1 MLTLARRLVRDHAL
15 SAPDTWE
22 RHLIVAE
29 LVRDAG
35 SVLDVGGLPGQLD
48 AFLPGAKVLAA
59 NVSEP
64 ADLIVDPKSLP
75 FRDGVFDATTSL
87 DVLEHVP
94 APHRPGFVAEQLRVS
109 RGRTV
114 LCCPLGTPEH
124 VAAEEEVH
132 AWYRELT
139 GEDHPWLAEHARNG
153 LPTLEELREAFSVHD
168 GPLRFAFHGDFREV
182 NEQFRHGMLARRR
195 HRPGDLLSYAAFRL
209 PYRPGTAL
217 SDAPTPYTNR
227 VFVIADSA
235 RS

>member
-1 MLTLARRLVRDHAL
+1 MLTLARRLLRDHAL

-29 LVRDAG
+29 LVRDAR

-48 AFLPGAKVLAA
+48 AFIPEAKVLAA
-59 NVSEP
+59 NIAEP
-64 ADLIVDPKSLP
+64 ADLIVDPASLP

-94 APHRPGFVAEQLRVS
+94 ARDRPRFVAEQLRVS
-109 RGRTV
+109 GGRTV

-124 VAAEEEVH
+124 VEAEQEIN

-139 GEDHPWLAEHARNG
+139 GDDHPWLVEHGRNG
-153 LPTLEELREAFSVHD
+153 LPTLDELRDAFAVHD
-168 GPLRFAFHGDFREV
+168 GPVRFAFHGDFREV
-182 NEQFRHGMLARRR
+182 NEQFRRIVLARHR
-195 HRPGDLLSYAAFRL
+195 HRPGDVLGYAAFRL
-209 PYRPGTAL
+209 PYRPSTAL
-217 SDAPTPYTNR
+217 SDTPSPYANR
-227 VFVIADSA
+227 VFVIADRA